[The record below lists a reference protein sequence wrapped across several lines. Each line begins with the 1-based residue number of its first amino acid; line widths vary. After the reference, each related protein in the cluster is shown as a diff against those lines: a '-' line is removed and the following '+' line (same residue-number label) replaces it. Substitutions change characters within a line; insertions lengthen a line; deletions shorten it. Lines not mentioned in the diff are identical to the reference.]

1 MDDSDAD
8 MAGAHMTGMVKIQKK
23 HKNVIISSNDSE
35 KANFVFNDY
44 KELSNLIKIK
54 QLSAETN
61 NGIKSILI

>member
-44 KELSNLIKIK
+44 KELSKLIQIQQDKP
-54 QLSAETN
+54 
-61 NGIKSILI
+61 